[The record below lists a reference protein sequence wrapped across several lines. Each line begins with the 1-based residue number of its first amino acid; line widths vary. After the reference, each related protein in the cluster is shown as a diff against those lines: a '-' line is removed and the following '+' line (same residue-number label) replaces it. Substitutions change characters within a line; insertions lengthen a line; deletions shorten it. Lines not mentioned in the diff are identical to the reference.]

1 MQLNPKFKNIFN
13 IVGFYIGWWG
23 CVLGAAND
31 MSYLGPSLM
40 LIFLIAHFYLFVSSN
55 LEVYLIL
62 IICSL
67 GTVIDTI
74 LFFSG
79 SFVYAGAYSNE
90 LLIAPLWITAMWAGF
105 AATVNHSMSWLKDK
119 WALMVI
125 CGVVFGPAA
134 FYTGEKFEAI
144 DFSLSLLSSA
154 MIIGFVYGVAMPGI
168 YYLNGY
174 LGLDE

>member
-1 MQLNPKFKNIFN
+1 MNPKLKNIIN

-31 MSYLGPSLM
+31 MSYLGPMLM
-40 LIFLIAHFYLFVSSN
+40 LVFLIAHFYLFVSSKQ
-55 LEVYLIL
+55 EIYLVL
-62 IICSL
+62 IICFL

-119 WALMVI
+119 
-125 CGVVFGPAA
+125 
-134 FYTGEKFEAI
+134 
-144 DFSLSLLSSA
+144 
-154 MIIGFVYGVAMPGI
+154 
-168 YYLNGY
+168 
-174 LGLDE
+174 

>member
-1 MQLNPKFKNIFN
+1 MNPKLKNIIN

-31 MSYLGPSLM
+31 MAYLGPLLM
-40 LIFLIAHFYLFVSSN
+40 LVFLIVHFYLFFSSN
-55 LEVYLIL
+55 QEIYLVL
-62 IICSL
+62 IICFL

-134 FYTGEKFEAI
+134 FYTGEKFGAI
-144 DFSLSLLSSA
+144 DFSLSLLFSA

>member
-1 MQLNPKFKNIFN
+1 
-13 IVGFYIGWWG
+13 
-23 CVLGAAND
+23 
-31 MSYLGPSLM
+31 M
-40 LIFLIAHFYLFVSSN
+40 L
-55 LEVYLIL
+55 
-62 IICSL
+62 L